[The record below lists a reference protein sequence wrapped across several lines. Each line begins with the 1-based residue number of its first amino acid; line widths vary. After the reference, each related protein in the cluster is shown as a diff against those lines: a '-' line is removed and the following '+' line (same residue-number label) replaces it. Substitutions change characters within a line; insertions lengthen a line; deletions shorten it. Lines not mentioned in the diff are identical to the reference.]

1 MLIDLF
7 TGAGG
12 IPIGAIV
19 LIGVIVLL
27 STAIRHLPAIIW
39 SLRCPRSSPH
49 YRCPQTFSEEP
60 SPPGLLG
67 WHRGPDA

>member
-1 MLIDLF
+1 MLIDFF

-27 STAIRHLPAIIW
+27 CTLIRHLPAIIW

-49 YRCPQTFSEEP
+49 YRCPRTFSEEP
-60 SPPGLLG
+60 SASGLLEG
-67 WHRGPDA
+67 SIR